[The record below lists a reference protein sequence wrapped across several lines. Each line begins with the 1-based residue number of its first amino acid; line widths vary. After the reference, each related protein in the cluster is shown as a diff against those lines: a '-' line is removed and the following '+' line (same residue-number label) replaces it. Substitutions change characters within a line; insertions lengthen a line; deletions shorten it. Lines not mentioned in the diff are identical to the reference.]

1 MKLAVHTWYMAIR
14 DLRNLLRQPWYVAFT
29 LVQPMIYILLF
40 SELFKKVVEIPGF
53 GSGSYIAFLTP
64 GIAVMTALFSGG
76 WSGMSTVQ
84 DLERGFMDRL
94 LVTPASRTAIILGRL
109 VQLAFVIFIQASIII
124 GVGLIRGASFSSG
137 LVGVLVVIACSI
149 LLAVPFA
156 ALSNG
161 MALLVR
167 QEESVIGAVNF
178 ILLPLTFLSSVFM
191 AQNLMPGWMQE
202 AAKFNPVNWAVA
214 AGRAATNSD
223 TDWGYVLIR
232 LGWLAALCV
241 ACAWLAS
248 LAFRAYQRSI

>member
-1 MKLAVHTWYMAIR
+1 MKLVRHTWYIAIR

-29 LVQPMIYILLF
+29 LVQPIIYILLF
-40 SELFKKVVEIPGF
+40 AELFKKVVEIPGF

-64 GIAVMTALFSGG
+64 GIVVMTALFSGG
-76 WSGMSTVQ
+76 WSGMSAVA
-84 DLERGFMDRL
+84 DLDRGFMDRL
-94 LVTPASRTAIILGRL
+94 LVSPVSRAAIITGRL
-109 VQLAFVIFIQASIII
+109 VQLSFVITVQATIII
-124 GVGLIRGASFSSG
+124 VLGLLRGATFSSG
-137 LVGVLVVIACSI
+137 IVGALVLIACAI

-191 AQNLMPGWMQE
+191 AQGLMPPWMQE
-202 AAKFNPVNWAVA
+202 VAKFNPVNWAVS
-214 AGRAATNSD
+214 AGRAAIDANP
-223 TDWGYVLIR
+223 DWGYVLIR

-241 ACAWLAS
+241 VCAWLATR
-248 LAFRAYQRSI
+248 AFRTYQRSI